1 MQNLTTC
8 VCPVDLYSC
17 RDDNRTHVY
26 DSRMLKRRGMLEKR
40 GVLYDFKHAETRFSA
55 TGQKSFGVVGVKWVQ
70 TRASRLGLV
79 TGGNDGML
87 AFPSHSHYG
96 TGERELKNYSF

>member
-1 MQNLTTC
+1 
-8 VCPVDLYSC
+8 
-17 RDDNRTHVY
+17 
-26 DSRMLKRRGMLEKR
+26 MLKRRGMLEKR

-87 AFPSHSHYG
+87 AFPSRSHYR
-96 TGERELKNYSF
+96 TGERELKNYST